1 MILILQINSSDLE
14 PIVEHSKEDFPKEAC
29 GIMKGRMHMNDG
41 KRVNE
46 VAKIY
51 RARNIHENP
60 FIGYKMHAEDMYKA
74 FVELDTNLELIG
86 FYHSHPHGPNA
97 PSKTDIDECNYHD
110 SSFLIVSLE
119 DFENPDVS
127 AWILYEDRVEKE
139 KILILN

>member
-51 RARNIHENP
+51 R
-60 FIGYKMHAEDMYKA
+60 EDMYKA